1 MSLYLKLSCTDE
13 EEIRDLIKISIV
25 YLKFVLVVP
34 FFVIT
39 LEIYLSFLP
48 IEHILCTVEYHYCT
62 AESPLR
68 HGHAL
73 PLTGLLTFTHYQF

>member
-1 MSLYLKLSCTDE
+1 
-13 EEIRDLIKISIV
+13 
-25 YLKFVLVVP
+25 VVP
-34 FFVIT
+34 FFVIASET
-39 LEIYLSFLP
+39 YLAFRT
-48 IEHILCTVEYHYCT
+48 IELILCTVEYRYCT